1 MSLFLSER
9 CVCTCLWSPYIKQ
22 IILTGKQRRTRW
34 RDNRMNWRN
43 PFSKLVLSIFSKQMS
58 RIISSNASRD
68 FQEHQRCVFDG
79 IVQSW
84 ICWYKDSMVLKW
96 CFEITEILSYKL
108 WTIKVDIHTI
118 SISMRINSYNIL
130 ITIICPNYSGLL
142 RRHNRTEMRVSWGK
156 GERLACCFACSHTC
170 VKQVE

>member
-1 MSLFLSER
+1 MLAIVEWCWICSCAVYFWSPLGVNKNPVANAQYLLYIQRAMSLFLSER

-68 FQEHQRCVFDG
+68 FQEHQRCVFGG

-96 CFEITEILSYKL
+96 CFEITEILSHKL
-108 WTIKVDIHTI
+108 TIKVDIYTL
-118 SISMRINSYNIL
+118 SL
-130 ITIICPNYSGLL
+130 
-142 RRHNRTEMRVSWGK
+142 
-156 GERLACCFACSHTC
+156 FQC
-170 VKQVE
+170 V